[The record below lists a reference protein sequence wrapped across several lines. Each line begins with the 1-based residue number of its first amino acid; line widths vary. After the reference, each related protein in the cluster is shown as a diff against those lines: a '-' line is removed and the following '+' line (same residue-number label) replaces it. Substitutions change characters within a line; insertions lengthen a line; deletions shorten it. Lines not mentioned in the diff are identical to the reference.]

1 MSRWFYPRFA
11 WGSIRKNSQIYFPYY
26 LVGSLTVA
34 LFYMFLSMA
43 DNPWERLPRGG
54 ASVPGVLWSGIW
66 IIGVFSGL
74 ILLYANSF
82 LIKRRKKEFG
92 LLHVLGTGKRQLIYL
107 LFLETLIILGCSL
120 LTGLLVGTVLRQ
132 LFITTLIKL
141 LGFDLGMDFP
151 FQLQHFG
158 KVILFFIA
166 IYFINFGLNAI
177 KIRLADATH
186 LFQSG
191 RQGEKEPKT
200 RIFWSLFGFSALFL
214 GYLIALNP
222 FKIKA
227 SIELFLLAIILV
239 IVGTYLLFIAG
250 SILILK
256 ALRQSK
262 KIYYRAT
269 NFPVI
274 SGLIYRMRQ
283 NGAGL
288 ANICILCTMVLVTV
302 TTTLSFYVG
311 VQRSVKEE
319 APYDVIISSEMP
331 SLEKLQYMESMIKD
345 TAESHQQ
352 ELRNFTS
359 VEYFSLLLKEKADF
373 FSDQDLDMSDE
384 APMDTEFIFLPLSD
398 YQRLEGHDVALQANQ
413 MFVWQRTAV
422 ANITTDR
429 DSITLRDWTFKV
441 QDAQM
446 KWLFPGRTYMPN
458 SYMAVVTDQDFAKL
472 KKIYNMSD
480 LNSYM
485 TVFDVTDLT
494 RKDAQEMLTALDTKL
509 KKFVKDHI
517 LPNEVLGLNISM
529 QNRLDINNSLMSEY
543 GTLLLL
549 GIFVSFLFLVAVI
562 LIIAYKQISEG
573 LDDRERYQIMK
584 QVGMSNMEIK
594 RSVRRQVLLVF
605 AIPPLLAISHT
616 ALALPY
622 FLSLLWKADYRRTEW
637 FDTIFFVT
645 IGIFLLIYVLAYF
658 LTARTYY
665 RIITVKRR

>member
-26 LVGSLTVA
+26 LVGSLTVM
-34 LFYMFLSMA
+34 LLYLFLSMA
-43 DNPWERLPRGG
+43 DNPWESIPKGG
-54 ASVPGVLWSGIW
+54 SNVSLVLWFGIW
-66 IIGVFSGL
+66 IIGIFSAL
-74 ILLYANSF
+74 ILVYANSF

-132 LFITTLIKL
+132 LVITTLTKL
-141 LGFDLGMDFP
+141 LGFDLGMEFP
-151 FQLQHFG
+151 LRLQHFW
-158 KVILFFIA
+158 KTMLFFIA
-166 IYFINFGLNAI
+166 IYFINFCLNVVR
-177 KIRLADATH
+177 IRLADATQ

-191 RQGEKEPKT
+191 RQGEREPKT
-200 RIFWSLFGFSALFL
+200 RIFWSLFGFLTLFL
-214 GYLIALNP
+214 GYFIALNP
-222 FKIKA
+222 FKSESTVI
-227 SIELFLLAIILV
+227 LFLLAIILV
-239 IVGTYLLFIAG
+239 IIGTYLLFIAG

-256 ALRQSK
+256 ALRRNK

-302 TTTLSFYVG
+302 ITTLSFYVG

-319 APYDVIISSEMP
+319 APYDVVITSNF
-331 SLEKLQYMESMIKD
+331 EKRESFEKMNEVIKEV
-345 TAESHQQ
+345 AGEYQQ
-352 ELRNFTS
+352 TLYNFTS
-359 VEYFSLLLKEKADF
+359 IEFNPLILKER
-373 FSDQDLDMSDE
+373 DQIFTDLDIDMADE
-384 APMDTEFIFLPLSD
+384 APVDSIFSLIKLSD
-398 YQRLEGHDVALQANQ
+398 YNRIENTNVILDSNQ
-413 MFVWQRTAV
+413 MILWRRTST
-422 ANITTDR
+422 ANIPTEKT
-429 DSITLRDWTFKV
+429 SITLRDWTFEV
-441 QDAQM
+441 VPGEL
-446 KWLFPGRTYMPN
+446 KWLFAGRNYLPN
-458 SYMAVVTDQDFAKL
+458 SYIAVVTDEDFDRSL
-472 KKIYNMSD
+472 KKFLPESVPYSF
-480 LNSYM
+480 L
-485 TVFDVTDLT
+485 TVFDLDNLTLAETQKMLTTMKTEIEERLVINFGADSFYMQDLT
-494 RKDAQEMLTALDTKL
+494 TVQDQY
-509 KKFVKDHI
+509 
-517 LPNEVLGLNISM
+517 
-529 QNRLDINNSLMSEY
+529 MSQY
-543 GTLLLL
+543 GTLLFL

-637 FDTIFFVT
+637 FDMIFFVT

-665 RIITVKRR
+665 RIITVKRK